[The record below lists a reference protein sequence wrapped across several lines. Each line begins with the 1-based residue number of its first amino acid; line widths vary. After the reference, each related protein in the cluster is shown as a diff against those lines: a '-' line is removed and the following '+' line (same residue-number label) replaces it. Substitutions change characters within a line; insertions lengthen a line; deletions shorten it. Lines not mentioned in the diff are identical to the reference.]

1 MILPRRGVPLSYR
14 DLVEFLSLVEPFACL
29 ATLLVIARNQQLRR
43 FPFLAAYLGVRFSS
57 DIILLALVYLGPR
70 LPHALAYEMYFYT
83 YWPSYAVET
92 LLGFG
97 MIQSIYKLAMDPLP
111 GLRKLGMLMF
121 RWAGAIAIAIA
132 VTMAFGPHVNS
143 QSYIMRA
150 VSQLQQT
157 QSVLTLCMLLFVC
170 LAIRPMGLSYRSK
183 IFGVSFG
190 LGVLATTDLAG
201 AAWLSQVKSFAS
213 VFDLVNGLAILG
225 TLAMWTTYFAVP
237 EPKRRMIVL
246 PTTSPFLRWNQI
258 SLALG
263 DEPGFVAVGS
273 VSPDMFAPAEVEIM
287 RRASLKMR
295 QLAT

>member
-1 MILPRRGVPLSYR
+1 MSNRLI
-14 DLVEFLSLVEPFACL
+14 EFLSLLEPFLCA
-29 ATLLVIARNQQLRR
+29 ASFVFIFKSRQLRQ
-43 FPFLAAYLGVRFSS
+43 FFSLAAYLSVRF
-57 DIILLALVYLGPR
+57 LADVALMSVVYLK
-70 LPHALAYEMYFYT
+70 LKYDIYFYL
-83 YWPSYAVET
+83 YWTSYAVEA

-97 MIQSIYKLAMDPLP
+97 VIVSLYRLAMAPLP
-111 GLRKLGMLMF
+111 GLQKLGMLMF
-121 RWAGAIAIAIA
+121 RWAGGISIAIALTISFGPKVTSVLFIQKA
-132 VTMAFGPHVNS
+132 VT
-143 QSYIMRA
+143 
-150 VSQLQQT
+150 QLQQT

-170 LAIRPMGLSYRSK
+170 LAIRPMGLSHRSK

-190 LGVLATTDLAG
+190 LGITAATDLSIS
-201 AAWLSQVKSFAS
+201 AWLSGLHSMAS
-213 VFDLVNGLAILG
+213 VSSIISGCSILI
-225 TLAMWTTYFAVP
+225 TLAVWMTYFAMP

-263 DEPGFVAVGS
+263 DEPGFVAVGN